1 MSSQATSPKPD
12 VRFASTGSSPY
23 AVLVALFCVIIVLS
37 NIVAA
42 KPIEIGSGDVVSLGS
57 IRLWPLIVDGGLV
70 LFPLAYV
77 IGDVLSE
84 VYGFRAARRA
94 VVTGFAC
101 AVLAVGTFSLVGA
114 IPGASFYENQA
125 AYEAVLGPVGQIV
138 VASVVGYV
146 AGQLTNAWVLT
157 RLKARTAERGLVGR
171 LLASTG
177 AGEVVDTFLF
187 CAIAATAL
195 GISTGGD
202 FLNYF
207 VVGVVLKV
215 AFEVAVLPITVA
227 VIAALKRSD
236 PTY

>member
-23 AVLVALFCVIIVLS
+23 AILLALFCVIIVIS

-42 KPIEIGSGDVVSLGS
+42 KPIEIGSGDVVALGP

-94 VVTGFAC
+94 VLTGFAC
-101 AVLAVGTFSLVGA
+101 SLLAVGTFLLVGA
-114 IPGASFYENQA
+114 IPGAAFYENQA
-125 AYEAVLGPVGQIV
+125 AYDAVLGPVGQIV
-138 VASVVGYV
+138 AASIVGYV

-157 RLKARTAERGLVGR
+157 RMKARTAERGLVGR

-177 AGEVVDTFLF
+177 VGEVVDTFLF
-187 CAIAATAL
+187 CAIAASAI
-195 GISTGGD
+195 GVATGGD

-215 AFEVAVLPITVA
+215 AFEVVLLPVTVT
-227 VIAALKRSD
+227 VIGRLKKSD
-236 PTY
+236 ATY

>member
-23 AVLVALFCVIIVLS
+23 AVLVALFCVVVVVS
-37 NIVAA
+37 NVVAA
-42 KPIEIGSGDVVSLGS
+42 KPIEIGSTALS
-57 IRLWPLIVDGGLV
+57 IGPIQLWPLIVDGGLV

-84 VYGFRAARRA
+84 VYGFKAARRA
-94 VVTGFAC
+94 VLTGFAC
-101 AVLAVGTFSLVGA
+101 AVLAVATFTLVGA

-125 AYEAVLGPVGQIV
+125 AYDAVLGPVAQIV
-138 VASVVGYV
+138 AASVVGYV

-157 RLKARTAERGLVGR
+157 WMKRRTAERGLVGR

-177 AGEVVDTFLF
+177 AGELVDTFLF
-187 CAIAATAL
+187 CAIAATAI
-195 GISTGGD
+195 GITTGGQ

-207 VVGVVLKV
+207 VVGFVLKV
-215 AFEVAVLPITVA
+215 AVELVLLPVTLT
-227 VIAALKRSD
+227 VIARLKHAD
-236 PTY
+236 PSY

>member
-23 AVLVALFCVIIVLS
+23 AVLVAVFCVVIVIS

-42 KPIEIGSGDVVSLGS
+42 KPIEIGSGDVLSLGPV
-57 IRLWPLIVDGGLV
+57 RWWPLIVDGGLV

-94 VVTGFAC
+94 VLTGFAC
-101 AVLAVGTFSLVGA
+101 ALLAVGTFTLVGV
-114 IPGASFYENQA
+114 IPGASFYENQD
-125 AYEAVLGPVGQIV
+125 AYDAVLGPVGQIV
-138 VASVVGYV
+138 AASVVGYV

-157 RLKARTAERGLVGR
+157 RMKARTAERGLVGR
-171 LLASTG
+171 LLTSTG

-187 CAIAATAL
+187 CAIAAGAI
-195 GISTGGD
+195 GIASGD
-202 FLNYF
+202 DFVNYF

-215 AFEVAVLPITVA
+215 AFEIVLLPVTVT
-227 VIAALKRSD
+227 VIGRLKQSD